1 MSESSRPASHIHAF
15 LDLNVVL
22 PRLSRDKT
30 GPRCL
35 QRLHELGYGACALAT
50 EVFSPPKDGPH
61 LLDGPLRCFT
71 RLTLVCETE
80 VDARG
85 LASGASG
92 AYEILAARPLSEE
105 AFLHL
110 CQRADVDVISLD
122 LCHRVSFP
130 LSPAAVA
137 EAIQRGIFFE
147 ICYAPALENS
157 EKRRCFIANV
167 AEVLRA
173 TRGRNLLF
181 AGGTSDCWALR
192 GPLDVV
198 NLADVLGVP
207 NPSAK
212 KLLCHNPHR
221 VLLRAKSRRSH
232 HQGVTI
238 SGPLKVP
245 ERLSPRTDEQGKRK
259 ATDTRSTPPKR
270 GRKQKKKRR
279 EEGGGKEA

>member
-92 AYEILAARPLSEE
+92 AYEVRPEAAAYRDGGLPPKNGEAKHFGGQILAARPLSEE

-147 ICYAPALENS
+147 VRSSATCERNMAAALPRAHTRGSPQICYAPALENS

-181 AGGTSDCWALR
+181 AGGVRGALPVLR
-192 GPLDVV
+192 G
-198 NLADVLGVP
+198 
-207 NPSAK
+207 
-212 KLLCHNPHR
+212 
-221 VLLRAKSRRSH
+221 
-232 HQGVTI
+232 
-238 SGPLKVP
+238 
-245 ERLSPRTDEQGKRK
+245 
-259 ATDTRSTPPKR
+259 R
-270 GRKQKKKRR
+270 GM
-279 EEGGGKEA
+279 EE